1 MTESGNPLDNAIAE
15 RVNGILKQEYIS
27 ELNPTTYED
36 LKSKIDKVVYQY
48 NQLRPHLSCNMMT
61 PNKAHQCKGEMKRR
75 WKNYYLNNS

>member
-1 MTESGNPLDNAIAE
+1 MTESSNPLDNAIAE